1 MLNKPSHSATFA
13 KTASI
18 VASSARALVSATTRL
33 DISRLLVAGRNVCKQ
48 SKMLSC
54 ARGVGAVIR
63 LMDCKIIFVNTCIPL
78 LSIAKIF
85 WRTNMKKIKISAD
98 STCDLSPELI
108 TKYNVATMPL
118 RVTLGEKD
126 CLDGISIVPQ
136 DIYDYYAS
144 TKQLPKSGARSPEE
158 YSEFFKDLLS
168 EGNDAIVH
176 FTISAEMSASYNNA
190 QTAASAMKNVYVVDS
205 RQLSTGIGLLVLDAC
220 DMAAQGMSAKE
231 IAARA
236 TKRAPDAKSS
246 FIVDTLEFLYKG
258 GRCSSLAYLGAN
270 LLQIKPCLE
279 VNNGL
284 IGVASKPIGRYRRC
298 VAKYCANIKANATNP
313 DTKRCFVT
321 HTKMDEGIA
330 EEVVATVKSWGIFD
344 EVLETTAGCTVTTH
358 CGANTIGILYIN
370 DGGLK

>member
-1 MLNKPSHSATFA
+1 
-13 KTASI
+13 
-18 VASSARALVSATTRL
+18 
-33 DISRLLVAGRNVCKQ
+33 
-48 SKMLSC
+48 
-54 ARGVGAVIR
+54 
-63 LMDCKIIFVNTCIPL
+63 
-78 LSIAKIF
+78 
-85 WRTNMKKIKISAD
+85 MKKIKISAD

-108 TKYNVATMPL
+108 SKYSIGIMPL

-126 CLDGISIVPQ
+126 CLDGVSIVPQ

-144 TKQLPKSGARSPEE
+144 TKQLPKSGARSADE
-158 YSEFFKDLLS
+158 YAEFFQGLLD

-176 FTISAEMSASYNNA
+176 FTISSEMSASYNNA
-190 QTAASAMKNVYVVDS
+190 QLAARSFKNIYVVDS

-220 DMAAQGMSAKE
+220 DMVAQGMSAKD

-236 TKRAPDAKSS
+236 TKRAPFAKSS

-279 VNNGL
+279 VKNGL

-298 VAKYCANIKANATNP
+298 VTKYSDNIKSSASNP
-313 DTKRCFVT
+313 DPKRCFVT
-321 HTKMDEGIA
+321 HTKMDEGVA
-330 EEVVATVKSWGIFD
+330 EDVVATVKSWGIFE